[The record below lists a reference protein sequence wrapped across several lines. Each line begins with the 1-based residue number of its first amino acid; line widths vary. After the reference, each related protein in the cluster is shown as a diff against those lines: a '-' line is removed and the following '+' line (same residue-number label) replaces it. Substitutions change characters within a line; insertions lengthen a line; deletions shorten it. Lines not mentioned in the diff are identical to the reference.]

1 MRKEKE
7 VKVES
12 EGEEESE
19 VLKEY
24 KKEKVQ
30 FEEKKKTLPK
40 KGDGIKVVLILFCN
54 FIFSQPGTDREA
66 FTMALLAKFQKKLE
80 KVKESV
86 GSEDEEEMVEQPEEP
101 EVADADFGKDE
112 GGW

>member
-40 KGDGIKVVLILFCN
+40 KGQIIQ
-54 FIFSQPGTDREA
+54 II
-66 FTMALLAKFQKKLE
+66 
-80 KVKESV
+80 
-86 GSEDEEEMVEQPEEP
+86 
-101 EVADADFGKDE
+101 
-112 GGW
+112 

>member
-1 MRKEKE
+1 L
-7 VKVES
+7 S
-12 EGEEESE
+12 A
-19 VLKEY
+19 
-24 KKEKVQ
+24 
-30 FEEKKKTLPK
+30 TT
-40 KGDGIKVVLILFCN
+40 
-54 FIFSQPGTDREA
+54 IFSQPGTDREA

-86 GSEDEEEMVEQPEEP
+86 GSDDEEEMVAQPEEP